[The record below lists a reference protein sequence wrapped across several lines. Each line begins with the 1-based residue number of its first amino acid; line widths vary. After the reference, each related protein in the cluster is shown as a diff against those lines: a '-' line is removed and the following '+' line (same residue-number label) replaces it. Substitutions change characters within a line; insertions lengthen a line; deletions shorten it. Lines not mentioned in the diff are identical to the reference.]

1 MNAND
6 KQVSKLINNIKMDKY
21 YELMNEGK
29 KVTRNSLVKNDVYES
44 TTNKDKKAKNE
55 KIMSMNIDKKVM
67 SEEELKNISNV
78 GNLPE
83 GSRTDEGSR
92 PPRKFSTNSKKKKC
106 LSKKNQYVPP
116 KISNLSNKIKKNKKI
131 LTKSSLK
138 VAQESTSN
146 KNRLVNPY
154 LFDITPYKDYNNI
167 LNCNIWFE
175 LAEKQQYYYMSK
187 TSRKFSIENRFIIYE
202 TQNRFQ
208 LASLIKIQEYKDLMS
223 IEKNIIYNIIEDNQ
237 ANKDTLEN
245 SESLKNIENKENKE
259 NIENKENCKYALT
272 IKIQKEEDEIVESM
286 IYVNDFYLVDQVFL
300 CDNNNNNDNDN
311 DKDNDLYIEN
321 TINALN
327 DLQCVLTKF
336 PLIDNRN
343 ANYYSDLEAKDLKY
357 LVISLKY
364 LLNNNTSLI
373 IKNQDYHSRIKE

>member
-1 MNAND
+1 
-6 KQVSKLINNIKMDKY
+6 
-21 YELMNEGK
+21 
-29 KVTRNSLVKNDVYES
+29 
-44 TTNKDKKAKNE
+44 
-55 KIMSMNIDKKVM
+55 
-67 SEEELKNISNV
+67 
-78 GNLPE
+78 
-83 GSRTDEGSR
+83 
-92 PPRKFSTNSKKKKC
+92 
-106 LSKKNQYVPP
+106 
-116 KISNLSNKIKKNKKI
+116 
-131 LTKSSLK
+131 
-138 VAQESTSN
+138 
-146 KNRLVNPY
+146 
-154 LFDITPYKDYNNI
+154 
-167 LNCNIWFE
+167 
-175 LAEKQQYYYMSK
+175 MSK